1 MRAQL
6 CVERIDTRWRK
17 KADHPDVFRAEMD
30 EIIEHLR
37 TVSSPGTPSPTARR
51 PQLRRML
58 LEKAKCHVYFVIDE
72 REQHASSGGQGD
84 GATPDD
90 GLPLK
95 PPTMPADPRF
105 AHSTSWIWLVP
116 PL

>member
-1 MRAQL
+1 VRTVEISVRAQL

-30 EIIEHLR
+30 EIIEQLG

-58 LEKAKCHVYFVIDE
+58 LEKAKCHVYFLIDE
-72 REQHASSGGQGD
+72 REQQIEVLYVWDARRER
-84 GATPDD
+84 
-90 GLPLK
+90 
-95 PPTMPADPRF
+95 PPK
-105 AHSTSWIWLVP
+105 L
-116 PL
+116 